1 MPREVLQLENSLGGV
16 AGEALGAEKTFDIA
30 NVGGG
35 AFGPGYDPSFKTS
48 SSKNLIL
55 LILLGSSVS
64 RGSDGQL
71 VGLDDQASNPSSG
84 IASGDSGTDGG
95 QSSSDRNASGGRGVS
110 GGENRGYVRN

>member
-30 NVGGG
+30 NIGGG
-35 AFGPGYDPSFKTS
+35 AFGPGLDPSFKTS
-48 SSKNLIL
+48 SSNLIV